1 MKKMLNAVWMFVVF
15 QTFVIVSSQSLAQTN
30 EPVKSVLIVGDSLS
44 AGYGIKV
51 EQSWPSLLQIKLD
64 QVHQQGPKVTV
75 HNVSISGQTSVEGAA
90 QIEQLLVNTSPDL
103 VILELGANDGLR
115 GLSIPE
121 MKKNLANIIQQSQQA
136 KAKVLLLGMH
146 VPSNYGRRYSQM
158 FHNTFQQLAD
168 EYNTALVP
176 FMLETVATR
185 KEFIQPDGLHPTA
198 EAQPLILEHLWREI
212 EQGVK

>member
-1 MKKMLNAVWMFVVF
+1 MC
-15 QTFVIVSSQSLAQTN
+15 IR
-30 EPVKSVLIVGDSLS
+30 D
-44 AGYGIKV
+44 
-51 EQSWPSLLQIKLD
+51 
-64 QVHQQGPKVTV
+64 
-75 HNVSISGQTSVEGAA
+75 SGQTSVEGAA

-176 FMLETVATR
+176 FMRETAATR